1 MRTQNVT
8 LSLPKEMLQQAKLIA
23 VQRQVSLSRL
33 LTRLI
38 EDLVKSDRSYDR
50 SRRHH
55 MAILEGG
62 YDLGTCGR
70 VRTSRDELH
79 ER

>member
-1 MRTQNVT
+1 MKTQNVT

-23 VQRQVSLSRL
+23 AQRQVSLSHL

-38 EDLVKSDRSYDR
+38 EDLVKTNQRFDR

-55 MAILEGG
+55 TDILDEG
-62 YDLGTCGR
+62 YDLNTQGR
-70 VRTSRDELH
+70 ARTGREELH

>member
-23 VQRQVSLSRL
+23 VQRQISLSRL
-33 LTRLI
+33 LSRLI
-38 EDLVKSDRSYDR
+38 EDLVRSERRYDR

-55 MAILEGG
+55 MAILEEGL
-62 YDLGTCGR
+62 DLGTHGR
-70 VRTSRDELH
+70 NRVTREELH

>member
-1 MRTQNVT
+1 MKTQNVT
-8 LSLPKEMLQQAKLIA
+8 LSLPKEMLRQAKLIA

-38 EDLVKSDRSYDR
+38 ENLVQSEQRYDR
-50 SRRHH
+50 SRRRH

-70 VRTSRDELH
+70 VRASRDELH

>member
-1 MRTQNVT
+1 MQNQNVT
-8 LSLPKEMLQQAKLIA
+8 LSLPKEILRQAKLIA
-23 VQRQVSLSRL
+23 VQQQVSLSRL

-38 EDLVKSDRSYDR
+38 EDLVRSEQRYDQ

-55 MAILEGG
+55 MAILEEG
-62 YDLGTCGR
+62 YDLGTRGR
-70 VRTSRDELH
+70 IRASRDELH